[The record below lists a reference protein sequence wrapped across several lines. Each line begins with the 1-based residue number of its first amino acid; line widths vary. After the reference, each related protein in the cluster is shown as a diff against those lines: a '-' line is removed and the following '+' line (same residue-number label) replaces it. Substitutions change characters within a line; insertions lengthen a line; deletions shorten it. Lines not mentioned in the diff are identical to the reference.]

1 MINFTHNE
9 KVKKVG
15 RKMKIALFGTNQ
27 RQFSKVYT
35 PEVLKKLGEYGELS
49 PKINKKNLS
58 ENKAFLSECEIAFA
72 TWGMPKFTK
81 EEIKE
86 YMPKL
91 KAVFYSAGT
100 VQYFA
105 RPFLESGIKVFS
117 AFAANAVPVAEY
129 TFAQITL
136 ASKGYFQS
144 AKCYRTLLPR
154 SFAFA
159 NSSPGNFK
167 CKVGLVGLGAIGQA
181 VAKKLRSLD
190 VEVYAYD
197 LFVSQE
203 KADEFGVKLIGL
215 EELFST
221 CDVISNH
228 LANKPELK
236 NVFNRKLF
244 SKMKKHST
252 FINTGRGAQVSEY
265 SLALTL
271 IMHPSITFVADVI
284 KNEYFP
290 YINPLFWCPNAILTP
305 HIAGS
310 TGNEPQRMAYYMTEE
325 LERFIKGEQ
334 TEYEVTLE
342 ALEKMA

>member
-1 MINFTHNE
+1 
-9 KVKKVG
+9 
-15 RKMKIALFGTNQ
+15 MKIALFGTNQ
-27 RQFSKVYT
+27 LQFSKVYT

-49 PKINKKNLS
+49 CKINRKNLK
-58 ENKAFLSECEIAFA
+58 ENAEFLKDCEIAFS

-105 RPFLESGIKVFS
+105 RPFLESGVKVYS

-136 ASKGYFQS
+136 AAKGYFQS
-144 AKCYRTLLPR
+144 AKYYRSLPLR
-154 SFAFA
+154 ALAFA
-159 NSSPGNFK
+159 NSSTGNFG
-167 CKVGLVGLGAIGQA
+167 CKVGLVGLGAIGQM
-181 VAKKLRSLD
+181 VAKRLMELD

-197 LFVSQE
+197 PFVPEE
-203 KADEFGVKLIGL
+203 KATELGVKLISL
-215 EELFST
+215 EELFSE

-228 LANKPELK
+228 LANKPELE
-236 NVFNRKLF
+236 NVFNYKLF
-244 SKMKKHST
+244 KRMKKYST
-252 FINTGRGAQVSEY
+252 FINTGRGAQVAEY
-265 SLALTL
+265 SLALSL
-271 IMHPSITFVADVI
+271 LLHPSRTFVADVI
-284 KNEYFP
+284 KREFFP

-310 TGNEPQRMAYYMTEE
+310 TGKEPQRMAYYMMEE
-325 LERFIKGEQ
+325 MEKLLSGEE
-334 TEYEVTLE
+334 TKYEVTLE
-342 ALEKMA
+342 SLERMA